1 MTNAALAP
9 SPETG
14 DIAAAIQH
22 HLRYS
27 LGRRIQ
33 TATPY
38 EMFRALTLAIRPRI
52 VDGLIATADRY
63 ERHNAKRLYYLSL
76 EFLIGQSLRNNLM
89 NLGIFEICRAAVSRM
104 GGDID
109 DLIAAE
115 PDAALGN
122 GGLGRLAA
130 CFMES
135 LATLGMP
142 AYGYGINY
150 EYGLFKQE
158 IDNGYQREEP
168 DSWLSRES
176 PWIVH
181 RPDQACIVP
190 VYGYVEHGFDRD
202 GHYNPMWQGWKVL
215 IGIPHDVPIVGC
227 GGGAI
232 NILRLYSAR
241 ASENFDV
248 QIFNQGDYLH
258 ALEGK
263 IESEKVSKILY
274 PADTVASGRELRL
287 LQEYFLVACAVR
299 DMVRRYLEQ
308 HEDFSGFADS
318 VAIQMNDTHPA
329 LTVAELMRLLVD
341 ERDLPWEHAWEIT
354 CATCG
359 YTNHT
364 LMGEALETWSVG
376 LIAHVLPRHLEII
389 YEINRRFL
397 EGVSRR
403 WPGDD
408 RRRAGMSLILEGP
421 DRKVRMAHLA
431 IVGSHA
437 VNGVAALH
445 SELVKTR
452 LVPDFHEL
460 WPDKFQNKTN
470 GVTHRRWL
478 AYANPGLAQLITS
491 RIGDGWIRDFS
502 QIGKLEPYAG
512 DASLQEQFRAVKQ
525 ANKSVLTSV
534 ARATTGISIDP
545 ESLFDVQV
553 KRIHEYKRQLLNV
566 MQIIHHYFGIVEDG
580 ESLPV
585 PITYLFAGKAAPGYY
600 TAKLII
606 KLINSVGNVVNRD
619 PRVDGQ
625 LRVVFL
631 PDYRVSLA
639 EKIIPA
645 ADVSEQISTAGTEA
659 SGTGNMKLAMNG
671 ALTVGT
677 LDGANIEILEE
688 VGRENM
694 YVFGLRSEEVH
705 SIRNTGSYDPAQY
718 CHDNPK
724 FSRVLESLE
733 NGYFCSDEP
742 GIFRTL
748 SANLRSSGD
757 PYVHLADFASYITT
771 KHQIASDYQ
780 DRTAWTRKAILSVAR
795 MGKFSSD
802 RTVMEYANEI
812 WGIKPIPAAQ

>member
-9 SPETG
+9 SPEASN
-14 DIAAAIQH
+14 IAADVQH

-33 TATPY
+33 AATPY

-63 ERHNAKRLYYLSL
+63 ERHDAKRLYYLSL

-89 NLGIFEICRAAVSRM
+89 NLGIFEICRDAVAKM

-130 CFMES
+130 CFLES

-150 EYGLFKQE
+150 DYGLFKQE

-168 DSWLSRES
+168 DSWLNRES
-176 PWIVH
+176 PWMVH

-190 VYGYVEHGFDRD
+190 VYGHVEHGSDRD
-202 GHYNPMWQGWKVL
+202 GHYNPMWLDWKVL
-215 IGIPHDVPIVGC
+215 VGIPHDVPIVGC

-241 ASENFDV
+241 ASENFDI
-248 QIFNQGDYLH
+248 QIFNQGDYLR

-274 PADTVASGRELRL
+274 PSDTIASGRELRL

-308 HEDFSGFADS
+308 HQDFSSFADR

-341 ERDLPWEHAWEIT
+341 ERDLPWEQAWEIT
-354 CATCG
+354 CATCA

-364 LMGEALETWSVG
+364 LMGEALEKWSVD
-376 LIAHVLPRHLEII
+376 LLAYVLPRHLEII
-389 YEINRRFL
+389 YEINHRFL
-397 EGVSRR
+397 ESVSQR

-408 RRRAGMSLILEGP
+408 RRRRDMSLILEGA

-445 SELVKTR
+445 SELVKTQ

-478 AYANPGLAQLITS
+478 AYANPGLAQLISS
-491 RIGDGWIRDFS
+491 RIGEGWIQDFS
-502 QIGKLEPYAG
+502 QIDKLESYAG
-512 DASLQEQFRAVKQ
+512 DASFQEQFRAVKQ
-525 ANKSVLTSV
+525 ANKNRLAAV
-534 ARATTGISIDP
+534 ARATAGISIDP
-545 ESLFDVQV
+545 ESLFDVHV

-566 MQIIHHYFGIVEDG
+566 MRIIHHYFSIVEDG

-600 TAKLII
+600 AAKLII
-606 KLINSVGNVVNRD
+606 KLINSVGLAVNRD
-619 PRVDGQ
+619 PRVGGQ
-625 LRVVFL
+625 MRLVFL

-688 VGRENM
+688 VGRENIYM
-694 YVFGLRSEEVH
+694 FGLTAEEVH
-705 SIRNTGSYDPAQY
+705 AIRSTGSYDPAQY
-718 CHDNPK
+718 CRENPK
-724 FSRVLESLE
+724 FARVLESIK
-733 NGYFCSDEP
+733 NGFFCPDEP
-742 GIFRTL
+742 GIFRNL
-748 SANLRSSGD
+748 SSNLRSCCD
-757 PYVHLADFASYITT
+757 PYVHFADFASYISTT
-771 KHQIASDYQ
+771 SRIASDYT
-780 DRTAWTRKAILSVAR
+780 DRTAWTRKAILNVSR

-802 RTVMEYANEI
+802 RTVTQVR
-812 WGIKPIPAAQ
+812 K

>member
-9 SPETG
+9 SPEAG
-14 DIAAAIQH
+14 NIAADVQH

-33 TATPY
+33 AASPY

-63 ERHNAKRLYYLSL
+63 ERHGAKRLYYLSL

-89 NLGIFEICRAAVSRM
+89 NLGIFEICRDAVAKM

-130 CFMES
+130 CFLES

-150 EYGLFKQE
+150 DYGLFKQE

-168 DSWLSRES
+168 DSWLNRES
-176 PWIVH
+176 PWMVH

-190 VYGYVEHGFDRD
+190 VYGHVEHGSDRD
-202 GHYNPMWQGWKVL
+202 GRYNPMWLDWKVL

-241 ASENFDV
+241 ASESFDI
-248 QIFNQGDYLH
+248 QIFNQGDYLR

-274 PADTVASGRELRL
+274 PSDTIASGRELRL

-308 HEDFSGFADS
+308 HHDFSSFADR

-341 ERDLPWEHAWEIT
+341 ERDLPWERAWEIT
-354 CATCG
+354 CATCA

-364 LMGEALETWSVG
+364 LMGEALEKWSVD
-376 LIAHVLPRHLEII
+376 LIAYVLPRHLEVI

-397 EGVSRR
+397 ESVSQR

-408 RRRAGMSLILEGP
+408 RRLRDMSLILEGA

-445 SELVKTR
+445 SELVKTE

-478 AYANPGLAQLITS
+478 AYANPGLAQLISS
-491 RIGDGWIRDFS
+491 RIGEGWIRDFS
-502 QIGKLEPYAG
+502 QIDKLESYAG
-512 DASLQEQFRAVKQ
+512 DASFQEQFRAVKQ
-525 ANKSVLTSV
+525 ANKNRLAAV
-534 ARATTGISIDP
+534 ARATAGISIDP
-545 ESLFDVQV
+545 ESLFDVHV

-566 MQIIHHYFGIVEDG
+566 MRIIHHYFSIVEDG

-600 TAKLII
+600 AAKLII
-606 KLINSVGNVVNRD
+606 KLINSVGAVVNRD
-619 PRVDGQ
+619 PRVGGQ
-625 LRVVFL
+625 MRVVFL

-645 ADVSEQISTAGTEA
+645 AEVSEQISTAGTEA

-688 VGRENM
+688 VGRENIYM
-694 YVFGLRSEEVH
+694 FGLTAEEVH
-705 SIRNTGSYDPAQY
+705 AIRSTGSYDPAQY
-718 CHDNPK
+718 CRENPK
-724 FSRVLESLE
+724 FARVLESIE
-733 NGYFCSDEP
+733 NGFFCPDEP
-742 GIFRTL
+742 GIFRNL
-748 SANLRSSGD
+748 SSNLRSSCD
-757 PYVHLADFASYITT
+757 PYVHFADFASYISATS
-771 KHQIASDYQ
+771 QIASDYT
-780 DRTAWTRKAILSVAR
+780 DRTSWTRKAILNVSR
-795 MGKFSSD
+795 MEKFSSD
-802 RTVMEYANEI
+802 RTVTQYANEI
-812 WGIKPIPAAQ
+812 WGIKRIPF

>member
-9 SPETG
+9 SPEAG
-14 DIAAAIQH
+14 KIAADVQH

-33 TATPY
+33 AATPY

-63 ERHNAKRLYYLSL
+63 ERHGAKRLYYLSL

-89 NLGIFEICRAAVSRM
+89 NLGIFEVCRDAVAKM

-130 CFMES
+130 CFLES

-150 EYGLFKQE
+150 DYGLFKQE

-168 DSWLSRES
+168 DSWLNRES
-176 PWIVH
+176 PWMVH

-190 VYGYVEHGFDRD
+190 VYGHVEHGSDRD
-202 GHYNPMWQGWKVL
+202 GRFNPMWLDWKVL
-215 IGIPHDVPIVGC
+215 VGIPHDVPIVGC

-241 ASENFDV
+241 ASESFDI
-248 QIFNQGDYLH
+248 QIFNQGDYLR
-258 ALEGK
+258 ALESK

-274 PADTVASGRELRL
+274 PSDTIASGRELRL

-308 HEDFSGFADS
+308 HQDFSLFADR

-341 ERDLPWEHAWEIT
+341 ERDLPWERAWEIT
-354 CATCG
+354 CATCA

-364 LMGEALETWSVG
+364 LMGEALEKWSVD
-376 LIAHVLPRHLEII
+376 LIAYVLPRHLEVI

-397 EGVSRR
+397 ESVSQR

-408 RRRAGMSLILEGP
+408 RRLRDMSLILEGA

-445 SELVKTR
+445 SELVKTQ
-452 LVPDFHEL
+452 LVPDFH
-460 WPDKFQNKTN
+460 D
-470 GVTHRRWL
+470 
-478 AYANPGLAQLITS
+478 ISS
-491 RIGDGWIRDFS
+491 RIGEGWIRDFS
-502 QIGKLEPYAG
+502 QIDKLESYAG
-512 DASLQEQFRAVKQ
+512 DASFQEQFRAVKQ
-525 ANKSVLTSV
+525 ANKNRLAAV
-534 ARATTGISIDP
+534 ARATAGISIDP
-545 ESLFDVQV
+545 ESLFDVHV

-566 MQIIHHYFGIVEDG
+566 MRIIHHYFSIVEDG

-600 TAKLII
+600 AAKLII
-606 KLINSVGNVVNRD
+606 KLINSVGAVVNRD
-619 PRVDGQ
+619 PRVGGQ
-625 LRVVFL
+625 MRVVFL

-645 ADVSEQISTAGTEA
+645 AEVSEQISTAGTEA

-688 VGRENM
+688 VGRENIYM
-694 YVFGLRSEEVH
+694 FGLTAEEVH
-705 SIRNTGSYDPAQY
+705 AIRSTGSYDPAQY
-718 CHDNPK
+718 CRENPK
-724 FSRVLESLE
+724 FARVLESIE
-733 NGYFCSDEP
+733 NGFFCPDEP
-742 GIFRTL
+742 GIFRNL
-748 SANLRSSGD
+748 SSNLRSSCD
-757 PYVHLADFASYITT
+757 PYVHFADFASYISATS
-771 KHQIASDYQ
+771 QIASDYT
-780 DRTAWTRKAILSVAR
+780 DRTSWTRKAILNVSR
-795 MGKFSSD
+795 MEKFSSD
-802 RTVMEYANEI
+802 RTVTQYANEI
-812 WGIKPIPAAQ
+812 WGIKRIPF